1 MPSMITAKAGLEF
14 MKKENIEAKVKEKEK
29 IVKEY
34 LTNNIKDY
42 DIRGIGLIWG
52 IDVHDEKLSKAI
64 VSECFKNGL
73 VLERAGRN
81 NSVVKL
87 MPALTIDDDYLKKGL
102 EILVN
107 SINTVKEKM

>member
-1 MPSMITAKAGLEF
+1 MC
-14 MKKENIEAKVKEKEK
+14 
-29 IVKEY
+29 
-34 LTNNIKDY
+34 D
-42 DIRGIGLIWG
+42 R
-52 IDVHDEKLSKAI
+52 IDE
-64 VSECFKNGL
+64 VSTCSVLK